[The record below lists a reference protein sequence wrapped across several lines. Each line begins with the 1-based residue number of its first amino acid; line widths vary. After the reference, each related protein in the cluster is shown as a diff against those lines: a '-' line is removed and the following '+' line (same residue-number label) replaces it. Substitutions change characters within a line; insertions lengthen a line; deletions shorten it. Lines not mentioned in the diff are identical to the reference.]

1 MPEVN
6 LGPPTVSTPATLT
19 PVGYLQ
25 FKNGALSAEHSS
37 EFSRRFGISQV
48 TKLSVFPR
56 HEVSECPRDGTRD
69 PGSRRRAPRPEI
81 APYTERITGKS
92 KVIKTNENG
101 LSVEVRDFPVAQ
113 YFRTCLRV
121 KAQHP
126 ALQVGLLLVVGLG
139 WSLLHWPAL
148 AELRKS
154 REPVA
159 GEDAPSSFEPEV
171 SRRWKAI

>member
-1 MPEVN
+1 MRFIPVWLLTILSATAQVSSAQSGTTSVPEVN

-126 ALQVGLLLVVGLG
+126 ALQWVCYWL
-139 WSLLHWPAL
+139 SA
-148 AELRKS
+148 
-154 REPVA
+154 
-159 GEDAPSSFEPEV
+159 
-171 SRRWKAI
+171 